1 MPTNKKRYLI
11 FVNHHDI
18 ISMLHTTYIQE
29 DVIGVSVNS
38 LKEKAYQIIKEKIVS
53 CEYPPNTFLNENILQ
68 KEIGVS
74 RTPIR
79 DAIGRLEQENLVKI
93 IPKKGIVVSDLS
105 INEISSIYEV
115 RLLIEPF
122 AIKHYA
128 NKIDKTILLNYKNYY
143 SQDHSFESVDKIYQ
157 IDDKIHHIFIS
168 ATQNK
173 YLIQTYDNIQVQN
186 RRIRILS
193 GKRIEERMRKSNQE
207 HIRILDAVMA
217 DQFEQ
222 AAQYMTEHLQNAKKA
237 AFSLIISN
245 GGWDYP
251 SQYS

>member
-1 MPTNKKRYLI
+1 M
-11 FVNHHDI
+11 
-18 ISMLHTTYIQE
+18 SE
-29 DVIGVSVNS
+29 NS
-38 LKEKAYQIIKEKIVS
+38 LKEKAYKMIKEKIVS
-53 CEYPPNTFLNENILQ
+53 CEYLPNTFLNENILQ

-79 DAIGRLEQENLVKI
+79 DAIGRLEQENLVRI
-93 IPKKGIVVSDLS
+93 LPKKGIVVSDLS

-122 AIKHYA
+122 AIEGYA
-128 NKIDKTILLNYKNYY
+128 DKIDKATILNYKNYY
-143 SQDHSFESVDKIYQ
+143 SQNNSFENIDEVYQVD
-157 IDDKIHHIFIS
+157 DEIHHIFIS

-193 GKRIEERMRKSNQE
+193 GKKIEERMERSNQE
-207 HIRILDAVMA
+207 HIRILDAVLS

-222 AAQYMTEHLQNAKKA
+222 AARHMTEHLQNAKKA
-237 AFSLIISN
+237 AFSLILSN

-251 SQYS
+251 SVNAAGSPFLPQNSFAAVSRHLTAPEKKED